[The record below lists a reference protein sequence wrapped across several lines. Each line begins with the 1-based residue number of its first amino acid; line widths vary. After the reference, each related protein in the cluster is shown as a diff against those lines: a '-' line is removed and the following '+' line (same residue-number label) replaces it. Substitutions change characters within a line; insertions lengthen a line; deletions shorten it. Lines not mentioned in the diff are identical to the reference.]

1 VTDAQR
7 SASDP
12 SGRKSEVEALREF
25 DWSGLAKGS
34 LFTGQLAGIVGTIV
48 GLSALSGQ
56 NLPPWLL
63 VDPWLS
69 AACVVLAF
77 TRVWKTS
84 REEQETMHV
93 WERASHSD
101 KDQAVL
107 DRVVEIPYVFLVL
120 ALPLTATLPQV
131 FMLTL
136 LLFYLFDNYYN
147 AALARITAR
156 AAEAGSSAHRSYA
169 GQLVM
174 ALRRSLWLGAGD
186 LGDGAND
193 GLPKYFRTRSRYNSV
208 FIAILFLGLVAATW
222 LKVGG
227 WPEFAWVTTLVVLV
241 SVLLSEWL
249 VEPRRNRDVRFEP
262 DPAKAEGTD

>member
-1 VTDAQR
+1 MTGANR
-7 SASDP
+7 STSD
-12 SGRKSEVEALREF
+12 SADKESEIEFLREF

-93 WERASHSD
+93 WERAGHAD
-101 KDQAVL
+101 QDQAVL

-136 LLFYLFDNYYN
+136 LLFYVFDNYYN
-147 AALARITAR
+147 AALARI
-156 AAEAGSSAHRSYA
+156 AAGTESSPHRSYVR
-169 GQLVM
+169 QLVT
-174 ALRRSLWLGAGD
+174 ALRRSLWLGD
-186 LGDGAND
+186 LGERSNERM
-193 GLPKYFRTRSRYNSV
+193 PTYFWTRSRYNSR
-208 FIAILFLGLVAATW
+208 FIAILVLA
-222 LKVGG
+222 
-227 WPEFAWVTTLVVLV
+227 LVVVTGLKLGGRPELAWAGALIVLV
-241 SVLLSEWL
+241 TIFLSEWL
-249 VEPRRNRDVRFEP
+249 VEPRRNREIRFEP
-262 DPAKAEGTD
+262 DPASGGSD

>member
-1 VTDAQR
+1 MTDPKR
-7 SASDP
+7 KISDRQDND
-12 SGRKSEVEALREF
+12 GEIEFLREF

-56 NLPPWLL
+56 DLPPWLL

-93 WERASHSD
+93 WEQASHGD

-136 LLFYLFDNYYN
+136 FLFYLFDNYYN
-147 AALARITAR
+147 AALARI
-156 AAEAGSSAHRSYA
+156 AAGVREGDSSSPRSYP
-169 GQLVM
+169 GQLAR
-174 ALRRSLWLGAGD
+174 ALRRSLWLGD
-186 LGDGAND
+186 LGKRSNKRM
-193 GLPKYFRTRSRYNSV
+193 PTYFRTRSRYNSS
-208 FIAILFLGLVAATW
+208 FIAIIGL
-222 LKVGG
+222 
-227 WPEFAWVTTLVVLV
+227 TLVVVTGLKLGGRPELAWAATLIVLV
-241 SVLLSEWL
+241 TIFLSEWL
-249 VEPRRNRDVRFEP
+249 VEPRRNRGIRFEP
-262 DPAKAEGTD
+262 DPTPGGSD

>member
-1 VTDAQR
+1 V
-7 SASDP
+7 
-12 SGRKSEVEALREF
+12 VLREF

-93 WERASHSD
+93 WERASHGD
-101 KDQAVL
+101 QDQAVL

-136 LLFYLFDNYYN
+136 LLFYFFDNYYN
-147 AALARITAR
+147 AALARIVAGVG
-156 AAEAGSSAHRSYA
+156 EAKPPPSRSYA
-169 GQLVM
+169 RQLVN
-174 ALRRSLWLGAGD
+174 ALLRSLWLGAGD
-186 LGDGAND
+186 LGEAGND

-208 FIAILFLGLVAATW
+208 FIAILFLGLVAITW

-227 WPEFAWVTTLVVLV
+227 WPELAWAATLVVLV
-241 SVLLSEWL
+241 SILLSEWL
-249 VEPRRNRDVRFEP
+249 VEPQRNRHIQFEP

>member
-1 VTDAQR
+1 MSLRRPDR
-7 SASDP
+7 STKQAE
-12 SGRKSEVEALREF
+12 GLVLREF

-77 TRVWKTS
+77 ARVWKTS
-84 REEQETMHV
+84 REEQETMHM
-93 WERASHSD
+93 WERASHAD
-101 KDQAVL
+101 NDQAVL

-136 LLFYLFDNYYN
+136 LLFYVFDNYYN
-147 AALARITAR
+147 AALARIA
-156 AAEAGSSAHRSYA
+156 AGIAEAESSAHRSYPR
-169 GQLVM
+169 QLVT
-174 ALRRSLWLGAGD
+174 ALRRSLWLRSGE
-186 LGDGAND
+186 LGERAND
-193 GLPKYFRTRSRYNSV
+193 QGPAYFRTRSRYNST
-208 FIAILFLGLVAATW
+208 FIAILGLGLAIITG

-227 WPEFAWVTTLVVLV
+227 PQDLAWGIALLVLV
-241 SVLLSEWL
+241 TVLLSEWL
-249 VEPRRNRDVRFEP
+249 VEPLRNREIRFEP
-262 DPAKAEGTD
+262 DPAKAGGTD